1 MFELYDCTKNE
12 VVELLNAHEMA
23 TTLERMFH
31 KQGMPHVDEFYL
43 VTELAGFMGLEE
55 MAEMTPLQFMGYY
68 EECLA

>member
-31 KQGMPHVDEFYL
+31 EQGMAHVDEFYL

>member
-1 MFELYDCTKNE
+1 MFELYDCTKKE
-12 VVELLNAHEMA
+12 VVEMLNAQEMA

-31 KQGMPHVDEFYL
+31 EQGMAHVDEFYL

>member
-12 VVELLNAHEMA
+12 VVERLNAHEMA

-31 KQGMPHVDEFYL
+31 EQGMPHVDEFYL
-43 VTELAGFMGLEE
+43 VTELGGFMGLEE
-55 MAEMTPLQFMGYY
+55 MGEMTPLQFMGYY